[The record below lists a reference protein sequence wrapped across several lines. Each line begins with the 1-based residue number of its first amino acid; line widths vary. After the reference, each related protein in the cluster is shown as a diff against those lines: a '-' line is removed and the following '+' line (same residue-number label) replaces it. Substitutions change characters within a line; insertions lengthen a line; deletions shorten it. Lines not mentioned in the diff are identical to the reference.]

1 MPTLPLAVR
10 VLAILVG
17 LVFVLAGGAKLTGQ
31 QVMVDQFNHFGYA
44 PWFRYVVGIGETLFG
59 IGLFV
64 PRFIKWSAP
73 ALGAIMVGA
82 VVTHFLHDPPS
93 AAIPAAGLL
102 LVLGYVYWRVGSLTG
117 TANTDV

>member
-17 LVFVLAGGAKLTGQ
+17 LVFVVAGGAKLTGQ

-44 PWFRYVVGIGETLFG
+44 TWFMYLVGIGETLFG
-59 IGLFV
+59 IGLFI
-64 PRFIKWSAP
+64 PRFIKWAAP
-73 ALGAIMVGA
+73 ALGAIMIGA
-82 VVTHFLHDPPS
+82 VVTHFMHDPPS

-102 LVLGYVYWRVGSLTG
+102 LVLGYVYWRVGSLSHSG
-117 TANTDV
+117 RADV